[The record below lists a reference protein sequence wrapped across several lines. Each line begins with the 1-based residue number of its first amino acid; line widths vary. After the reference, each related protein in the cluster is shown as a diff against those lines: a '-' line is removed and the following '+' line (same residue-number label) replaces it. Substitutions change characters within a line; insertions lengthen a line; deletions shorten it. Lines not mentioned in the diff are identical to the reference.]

1 VTSLA
6 DLPLRDD
13 LRALSPYGAP
23 QVDVAVRLNT
33 NENPHPPTPRLLADL
48 AAALTDE
55 LPRLGRYPD
64 REATAL
70 RADLAAYLGVD
81 VEQVWAAN
89 GSNEVLQQLL
99 QAFGGPGRVA
109 LGFEPSYSMHHLIS
123 VATSTGWTTARRST
137 DFSVDADDAV
147 RVVRDVRPDVVF
159 LCTPNNPTATTISR
173 DVVEAVYD
181 AGDGMVV
188 VDEAYAEFSAAPS
201 CIELLPGRP
210 RLVVTRTMS
219 KAFAFA
225 GTRLG
230 YLVADPAVV
239 DAMRLVRLPYHLS
252 ALTQAAARSALA
264 HLDDLRPTV
273 DAIIA
278 ERGRV
283 VAAMGGLGI
292 RTVPSDANFVLFP
305 SPGEPRDVW
314 QALLDRGVLIRDVSS
329 AVPGHLRVTIGLTS
343 ENDAFL
349 AALREVLEE
358 TR

>member
-1 VTSLA
+1 MTRLS

-13 LRALSPYGAP
+13 LRVLSPYGAP
-23 QVDVAVRLNT
+23 QVEVAVRLNT
-33 NENPHPPTPRLLADL
+33 NENPHAPSAGLLADL
-48 AAALTDE
+48 AAALTAE

-70 RADLAAYLGVD
+70 RADLARYLGVD
-81 VEQVWAAN
+81 SDQVWAAN

-123 VATSTGWTTARRST
+123 LATSTGWRTASRT
-137 DFSVDADDAV
+137 PEFTLDAGDAV
-147 RVVRDVRPDVVF
+147 RAVEAERPDIVF
-159 LCTPNNPTATTISR
+159 LCTPNNPTATTIPH
-173 DVVEAVYD
+173 DVVTPVYD
-181 AGDGMVV
+181 ATEGMVV
-188 VDEAYAEFSAAPS
+188 VDEAYAEFSSQPS

-252 ALTQAAARSALA
+252 ALTQAAARTALA
-264 HLDDLRPTV
+264 HLGDLRPTV
-273 DAIIA
+273 EAIVA
-278 ERGRV
+278 ERARV
-283 VAAMGGLGI
+283 VAGLAALGV
-292 RTVPSDANFVLFP
+292 TSVPSDANFVLFP
-305 SPGEPRDVW
+305 LAGDPSAIW

-329 AVPGHLRVTIGLTS
+329 AVPGHLRVTIGLPT

-349 AALREVLEE
+349 AAFRDVLEE
-358 TR
+358 SR